1 MGEVREQIC
10 GAIGGG
16 GGRCSHV
23 FRGHLIDDAK
33 RAREFVVA
41 RQVVGEQLNDDLPVG
56 LSDARG
62 ETVGEKPSFRDAF
75 RRHRV
80 VVPMDGFYEWAPAP
94 PDGPRTRS
102 GRPAKRPH
110 LFSSVD
116 GEVLN
121 VAGIASIW
129 RRGGGELRTFAV
141 VTTEANST
149 MAPIHDRMPVLL
161 GRDARERA
169 AIADWNPGVAAAR
182 LESGSATGVGAVR
195 HLDIVDGSVF
205 RETLLAHSDLEHSYS
220 YDNKY
225 HWNKFCFNTKS

>member
-1 MGEVREQIC
+1 MCGRYISTTTPDRLGEIFDASTVSFEFSPRYNLAP
-10 GAIGGG
+10 GALAPIVSSDADQRVIEVHRWGLVPHWSKEDIGT
-16 GGRCSHV
+16 R
-23 FRGHLIDDAK
+23 
-33 RAREFVVA
+33 
-41 RQVVGEQLNDDLPVG
+41 
-56 LSDARG
+56 LSNARG

-80 VVPMDGFYEWAPAP
+80 VVPMDGFYEWAPAH

-129 RRGGGELRTFAV
+129 RQGAGELRTFAV
-141 VTTEANST
+141 VTTEANAT

-161 GRDARERA
+161 DRDGVDRWLDPDDQPEDLIRPASEELLEMWEVATEVNDARNEGA
-169 AIADWNPGVAAAR
+169 HLMEPI
-182 LESGSATGVGAVR
+182 ESAPS
-195 HLDIVDGSVF
+195 
-205 RETLLAHSDLEHSYS
+205 TL
-220 YDNKY
+220 
-225 HWNKFCFNTKS
+225 F

>member
-1 MGEVREQIC
+1 MCGRYISTTTPDRLGEIFDASTASFEFSPRYNLAP
-10 GAIGGG
+10 GALAPIVSSDADQRLIEVHRWGLVPHWSKDDIGT
-16 GGRCSHV
+16 R
-23 FRGHLIDDAK
+23 
-33 RAREFVVA
+33 
-41 RQVVGEQLNDDLPVG
+41 
-56 LSDARG
+56 LSNARG
-62 ETVGEKPSFRDAF
+62 ETVREKPSFRDAF

-80 VVPMDGFYEWAPAP
+80 VVPMDGFYEWAPAH

-141 VTTEANST
+141 VTTEANAT

-161 GRDARERA
+161 GRDGVDRWLDPDEQPHDLIAPAPPTALVVREVSVEVNDARNEGVHLLEA
-169 AIADWNPGVAAAR
+169 VPPGP
-182 LESGSATGVGAVR
+182 
-195 HLDIVDGSVF
+195 
-205 RETLLAHSDLEHSYS
+205 ETL
-220 YDNKY
+220 
-225 HWNKFCFNTKS
+225 F